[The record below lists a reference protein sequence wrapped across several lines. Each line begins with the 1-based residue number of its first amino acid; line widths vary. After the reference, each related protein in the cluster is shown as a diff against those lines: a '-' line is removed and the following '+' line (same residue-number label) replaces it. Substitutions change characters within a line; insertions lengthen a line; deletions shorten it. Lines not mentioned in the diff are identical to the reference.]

1 MTYDCFSFF
10 NELDLLEIRLNVLS
24 DVVDR
29 FVLVESTI
37 THTGLPKPLFYEQNK
52 NRFASFASRIVHI
65 VVSEFPKAPD
75 GFSPRQ
81 KAWLIENVQRNAIM
95 QGLLNANS
103 DDVVLISDLDEI
115 PNPEV
120 VRNGPLGE
128 GIFVLQQKAFSYFIN
143 YKNYTVPVWY
153 GTRMMRYG
161 SLIDPK
167 CYASYKTCE
176 YVIDC
181 VNDGPTPSKNRFL
194 PNSSIIR
201 DGGWHYSY
209 LGGAHAVAK
218 KVQAIA
224 HVEFRAGRTEEY
236 VKMCIDKGIDVS
248 GYGYHYYADPI
259 EECAP
264 QYIIMHQNDLQ
275 QFIYPVTTE
284 YMRRTMF
291 SRWYSK
297 IFAIVR
303 AVARNVLPVSVCDYL
318 YKLIVLRK

>member
-29 FVLVESTI
+29 FILVESTI
-37 THTGLPKPLFYEQNK
+37 THTGLPKPLFYELNK
-52 NRFASFASRIVHI
+52 DRFASFASRIVHI
-65 VVSEFPKAPD
+65 VVSDFPKVPN
-75 GFSPRQ
+75 GFSQRQ

-95 QGLLNANS
+95 QGLMNADS

-120 VRNGPLGE
+120 VRKGPSGE
-128 GIFVLQQKAFSYFIN
+128 GIFVLQQKAFSYFMN
-143 YKNYTVPVWY
+143 YRNYTVPVWY

-161 SLIDPK
+161 SLVDPK
-167 CYASYKTCE
+167 CYANFKSCE
-176 YVIDC
+176 YVVDC
-181 VNDGPTPSKNRFL
+181 VNDGPTPSKNRFVSD
-194 PNSSIIR
+194 SSIIR

-218 KVQAIA
+218 KVLAIA

-236 VKMCIDKGIDVS
+236 VQKCIDKGMDVS
-248 GYGYHYYADPI
+248 GYGYRYYADPI

-264 QYIIMHQNDLQ
+264 QYVIEHQNALR
-275 QFIYPVTTE
+275 QFIYPVTKE

-291 SRWYSK
+291 SRLRSK
-297 IFAIVR
+297 IIALAR
-303 AVARNVLPVSVCDYL
+303 ATVRNVLPVSVCDYL
-318 YKLIVLRK
+318 YNKIILGK